1 MQKQS
6 KSFPKVTQNIK
17 NERNRYNF
25 SQNFGAAGRTWTGTK
40 FPSRDFKAYAS
51 KIDLNKNHKKQGIF
65 SRKPPKNAPK
75 SMISL
80 YLHNLSVC

>member
-25 SQNFGAAGRTWTGTK
+25 SQNFGAAGRT
-40 FPSRDFKAYAS
+40 
-51 KIDLNKNHKKQGIF
+51 
-65 SRKPPKNAPK
+65 
-75 SMISL
+75 
-80 YLHNLSVC
+80 

>member
-25 SQNFGAAGRTWTGTK
+25 SQNFVLEQ
-40 FPSRDFKAYAS
+40 
-51 KIDLNKNHKKQGIF
+51 I
-65 SRKPPKNAPK
+65 
-75 SMISL
+75 
-80 YLHNLSVC
+80 